1 MQTIDKVKNIC
12 NYTDNKNLNSNTLS
26 FSWIET
32 ISSLDEEFLN
42 HQKRINRELT
52 IGVVLDEVSESE
64 WKSNKENNFNIPF
77 NESPLSSST
86 TSVISTRLMSATVNA
101 IKYQDESEIY
111 DFLIDFLDKNTQSSK
126 NIKGSPNSSLDL
138 KLKNNYN
145 NLLTESENYEA
156 DIRRIITKITMHS
169 NIVAMEGRLSPAN
182 TIIVGENNWEHF
194 DYIETKYGVFNM
206 LVIYDNNIDKDK
218 VIICRRG
225 KINEPGLL
233 LTNDLVNKNFYFKE
247 TTFWDRQYSWFLIN

>member
-64 WKSNKENNFNIPF
+64 WKSNKENNYNIPF
-77 NESPLSSST
+77 DESPLSSST
-86 TSVISTRLMSATVNA
+86 TSVVSPRLMSATANA

-111 DFLIDFLDKNTQSSK
+111 DFLIDFLNKNTKNSK
-126 NIKGSPNSSLDL
+126 NIKGSSNSSLNL
-138 KLKNNYN
+138 KLNYN
-145 NLLTESENYEA
+145 NFLSERENYETN
-156 DIRRIITKITMHS
+156 IRRIITKITMHS
-169 NIVAMEGRLSPAN
+169 NIVAMEGRLGPAN
-182 TIIVGENNWEHF
+182 TIIVGEDNWEHF
-194 DYIETKYGVFNM
+194 DYIETKYGGVNM
-206 LVIYDNNIDKDK
+206 IFIYDSNIDKDK
-218 VIICRRG
+218 IIICRSSS
-225 KINEPGLL
+225 INQPGLL
-233 LTNDLVNKNFYFKE
+233 LANDSSNKNFYFKE